1 MAIASSS
8 LSPAA
13 DARLVR
19 VPLERLHPHPANPNL
34 MDDGRLETL
43 ARNIER
49 EGGRYPPLI
58 ARPHPE
64 LPGDW
69 QLLDGHQRTDVLRGL
84 GHTEAIVFPWECDDE
99 TALVLLGTLNRLEGE
114 DVPARRAELLA
125 ELTALMPTD
134 ELAALL
140 PENAAAI
147 EETLALLDL
156 DTDAL
161 LAEFTAATEH
171 SAASSPRLIS
181 FAVDA
186 EDEAAVERAL
196 EAASVGLHGKNRRG
210 SALGAIC
217 RNYLEAFDA

>member
-1 MAIASSS
+1 MQPVNSP
-8 LSPAA
+8 SPAA
-13 DARLVR
+13 TEERVLR
-19 VPLERLHPHPANPNL
+19 VPLDQLHAHPSNPNR
-34 MDDGRLETL
+34 MSEERLETL
-43 ARNIER
+43 ARNIKR
-49 EGGRYPPLI
+49 EGRYPPLI